1 MKKNFVT
8 TFLILI
14 DWIFALLTW
23 GVFFYYRKVS
33 IEKVTFTINES
44 FYFGLLLVPLLWLF
58 IYLLQGTY
66 HDVKRLYRL
75 KVFNITF
82 LSSLIGALIVFFLLL
97 LDDDIKT
104 YKTYYTSL
112 FVLFTIHFTLTFF
125 SRLIFV
131 SIIVNRIHQNKSGFR
146 TVIIGG
152 SDKAV
157 SIYNEIVNLP
167 KGIGNHFVGF
177 INLNGVDRLLEDK
190 IPYLGHAENLESILR
205 EHKIEEV
212 IIALETTNHDRLR
225 SIISRIEG
233 RDVKIKISPDMYDI
247 LSGSVKMNNL
257 FGALLFEVN
266 SDEMPVGQKI
276 MKRII
281 DIVVS
286 IISIIVLI
294 PLYIVLGIIVKMT
307 STGPVL
313 FKQDRIGLHGSTFKI
328 IKFRTM
334 YVDAEKAGP
343 QLSSSNDPRI
353 TKIGR
358 YMRKLRLDEFPQFF
372 NVLKGE
378 MSLVGPR
385 PERQFFIDQ
394 IVKIEPQYLHL
405 TKVRPGITSWGQ
417 VKYGYAENVE
427 QMLDRMKYDLLYL
440 KNRTLALD
448 FKIMLYTILIVIK
461 AKGK

>member
-23 GVFFYYRKVS
+23 GIFFYYRKVS

-205 EHKIEEV
+205 EHKVEEV

-281 DIVVS
+281 DIFVS

>member
-23 GVFFYYRKVS
+23 GIFFYYRKVS